1 MCFNANLNS
10 CVLSDQCTFCTV
22 WNKFGFCRQILW
34 SFWHF
39 RIFFENETFGSLQCS
54 ALFPSP
60 RVPSLGK
67 RGEGNKAAALEARL
81 LADSSITD
89 GSALVLHPSLQGT
102 SSSNVPAPFGS
113 QSLFLL
119 VSLCEV
125 VNSSFALRASAV
137 EPAFFTSLDK
147 LSHNGFFLPDEDGCS
162 CTFLSAQSCSS
173 NFVS

>member
-1 MCFNANLNS
+1 MINARFVLFGTNS
-10 CVLSDQCTFCTV
+10 ASVGRSCGAS
-22 WNKFGFCRQILW
+22 GI
-34 SFWHF
+34 SAY
-39 RIFFENETFGSLQCS
+39 SLKVRLLVAS
-54 ALFPSP
+54 NAAALFPSP

-67 RGEGNKAAALEARL
+67 RGEGYKAAALEARL
-81 LADSSITD
+81 LVDSSITD
-89 GSALVLHPSLQGT
+89 GSALVLHPSLQGMP
-102 SSSNVPAPFGS
+102 SSNVPAPFGS

-147 LSHNGFFLPDEDGCS
+147 LSHNGLFLPDEDGCS
-162 CTFLSAQSCSS
+162 CTFLSAQSCNS